1 MKVYRCGLLSK
12 FDDTKLAA
20 VRQAFAKATRI
31 PLVQGWLPK
40 AEKHFAPAEVA
51 IGWRDKSLLVFAELT
66 DKDIFTRARKPN
78 QKMWELGDVFE
89 MFLAVSG
96 QPTYYEF
103 HVTPNNLW
111 LQLRF
116 RDSTVVD
123 ELRQTGDFKPCL
135 IAKKVFR
142 SSVWRWPKEKKWF
155 VLAEIPAKAI
165 CETKAATKQ
174 IVWDFSFSRYDYT
187 RKPKRRVISSTSR
200 HKKPNFHAR
209 KEWNRMKFCH

>member
-1 MKVYRCGLLSK
+1 MTGKS
-12 FDDTKLAA
+12 LAA
-20 VRQAFAKATRI
+20 TRRVFENATRI
-31 PLVQGWLPK
+31 PLAQGWLEK
-40 AEKHFAPAEVA
+40 EEKHFAPAQVA
-51 IGWRDKSLLVFAELT
+51 IGWRGKSLLVFAELT
-66 DKDIFTRARKPN
+66 DKDIFTRAKKPN

-123 ELRQTGDFKPCL
+123 ELRKTGDFKPCL
-135 IAKKVFR
+135 ITKKVFH
-142 SSVWRWPKEKKWF
+142 SNVWRRPKERRWF
-155 VLAEIPAKAI
+155 VLVEIPAKAI
-165 CETKAATKQ
+165 CVTKAEAKRTL
-174 IVWDFSFSRYDYT
+174 WDFSFSRYDYT
-187 RKPKRRVISSTSR
+187 RKPQRRVISSTSR

-209 KEWNRMKFCH
+209 KEWNRMKFV